1 MLKDELFM
9 SRFAAVGEGVQV
21 FEHALV
27 LSPETITVGDGARV
41 DDYCRLE
48 GGTRLDLGAYVHVS
62 SFVSIFGGGT
72 CLVGDLVGLAG
83 GGRVITGSDQW
94 DAAMSA
100 AAPDQWRHV
109 ERSRNVLDHLSFLAT
124 NATML
129 PGVSL
134 GMGAILAAGAVATKD
149 IPAWEVWGGVPA
161 RRIGPRDPE
170 LLRRRGVP
178 VDELQARSLLAP
190 AA

>member
-1 MLKDELFM
+1 MLKDMDFM
-9 SRFAAVGEGVQV
+9 ARFAYVGEGAQV

-27 LSPETITVGDGARV
+27 LGPEAISIGAGSRI

-48 GGTRLDLGAYVHVS
+48 GGQRLELGRYVHVS

-72 CLVGDLVGLAG
+72 CLVGDGVGLAG
-83 GGRVITGSDQW
+83 GGRVICGSDQA
-94 DAAMSA
+94 DAVMSA
-100 AAPDQWRHV
+100 VAPAQWRHV
-109 ERSRNVLDHLSFLAT
+109 ERYTNVLDHLSFVAT
-124 NATML
+124 NSTVL

-161 RRIGPRDPE
+161 RRVAARDPE
-170 LLRRRGVP
+170 PLRARGVP
-178 VDELQARSLLAP
+178 LDELAARSLLN